1 MEREPNKNI
10 IIIYVFTALLAF
22 FIFIRLIQLQVVN
35 GSEYAQK
42 SESRLVR
49 SVTVT
54 APRGE
59 ILDRNGRPLV
69 TNRMGFSVQFQK
81 TPATDDELN
90 STILSLINLMEEYDQ
105 PYIESIPLNE
115 NGTDFT
121 FNDYEGRER
130 EEKIEAFCKKE
141 KLSDTAPAAV
151 FAHFCKEYG
160 INGAYTPEEKRKI
173 LGVRYEMDIRDF
185 GVSTPYTF
193 ATDVDSAVVMII
205 RERSMDFDGVNI
217 LTVPV
222 REYANDGLAAHILGR
237 VGIIYR
243 EEYEKLKDKNYGMN
257 DIIGKDGM
265 EKYLEDYI
273 RGKDGRS
280 SVEQTFNGK
289 TASVNSE
296 VAPIAGNDAM
306 LTIDV
311 DIQRAAENALAET
324 ITSLQSGNT
333 RGNEAS
339 AGAVVAVDVNNGE
352 VLALAN
358 YPSFNPKTFD
368 EDYSN
373 LYKDPLKPMFNRAV
387 SGAYEPGST
396 FKMLTAIAGLEENAI
411 SPSEIIE
418 DKGVYEYY
426 GQKFNCWYYTDTGK
440 THGKVNVSDALRDS
454 CNYYFYETG
463 RRLGADKLIEYGK
476 KIGLGEYTGI
486 EIEGETKGILAN
498 PEYKQKTFDTQ
509 WYPGDTLQMAIGQS
523 FNLFSPLQLASYT
536 ATIANGGTRYQMHV
550 LKNVRSRQTG
560 KETVSG
566 GAKVLGRID
575 MKESTKNA
583 VFTGMRKVCTEGGT
597 AANVFADYPI
607 EVCAKTGSAQVSKG
621 AANGVFVAFAPYD
634 NPQIAVAVVVENAG
648 SGNSIA
654 PVARAVFD
662 AYFKL
667 GVTGYKD
674 NVADR
679 NTLLP

>member
-1 MEREPNKNI
+1 MEREPNRNI

-22 FIFIRLIQLQVVN
+22 LIVIRLIQLQVAD
-35 GSEYAQK
+35 GSEYAKK

-81 TPATDDELN
+81 TAASDSELN
-90 STILSLINLMEEYDQ
+90 RTILAVISLMEEYDQ
-105 PYIESIPLNE
+105 PYIESLPLNDD
-115 NGTDFT
+115 GTDFT
-121 FNDYEGRER
+121 FTDYEGKER
-130 EEKIEAFCKKE
+130 DKKIESFCKKLKLDENTAEAAFTALCE
-141 KLSDTAPAAV
+141 K
-151 FAHFCKEYG
+151 YG
-160 INGAYTPEEKRKI
+160 VDGGYTPEEKRKI
-173 LGVRYEMDIRDF
+173 ISVRYEMELRDF
-185 GVSTPYTF
+185 SVSTPYTF

-237 VGIIYR
+237 VGIIYQ
-243 EEYEKLKDKNYGMN
+243 EEYEALKDKNYGMN

-280 SVEQTFNGK
+280 SVEQTFKGK

-306 LTIDV
+306 LTIDI
-311 DIQRAAENALAET
+311 DIQRAAEASLAET
-324 ITSLQSGNT
+324 ITSLQNSNSRGSG
-333 RGNEAS
+333 AS

-368 EDYSN
+368 EDYSE

-396 FKMLTAIAGLEENAI
+396 FKMLTAIAGLEENVI

-426 GQKFNCWYYTDTGK
+426 DQKFNCWFYTDTGK

-463 RRLGADKLIEYGK
+463 RRLGVNKLIEYGK

-498 PEYKQKTFDTQ
+498 PEYKQKTFDVQ

-560 KETVSG
+560 EETVAG
-566 GAKVLGRID
+566 EAKVLGQID

-607 EVCAKTGSAQVSKG
+607 EVCAKTGSAQVSTG
-621 AANGVFVAFAPYD
+621 AANGIFVAFAPYD

-662 AYFKL
+662 AYFRL

-674 NVADR
+674 NAANK